1 MKLKNK
7 ILIIED
13 DQLQAKLISNVLSLN
28 DYEVCHVSDG
38 ASGIQKA
45 FEYKPNLILCDV
57 NMDPI
62 DGFSVF
68 NVLKQ
73 STLFDEIPFI
83 FITSNSDLADIR
95 VGMAL
100 GADDYFVKPFNKED
114 LLIAIGNR
122 LSKYSKLKNLGKSK
136 FSALLKLSPNGIFLF
151 DGHGIFE
158 ANAAFMA
165 MLNLNSDKLSSYSI
179 EDILDRESYS
189 TIKEKIHRC
198 SIGLLDTFTEEVYL
212 VSEGMCRLKCHFSV
226 IVYEKSSDYTLMV
239 GLLIKT
245 NPEPAKKLKIDTENL
260 TMLNMRDTIETEW
273 TGKQVQTVFRH
284 QNAVLQEQ
292 AHRFFSKREI
302 EVLSLSMEGLPTKL
316 IADKLSISDR
326 TVEKH
331 RANLMEK
338 TNSKNIIEVIFFA
351 IRHNLIEVAKLVI
364 VGFSAFLE

>member
-1 MKLKNK
+1 MKLRNK

-28 DYEVCHVSDG
+28 DYEVCHASDG

-57 NMDPI
+57 KMDPI

-73 STLFDEIPFI
+73 STLFEDIPFI

-100 GADDYFVKPFNKED
+100 GADDYFVKPFNKDD
-114 LLIAIGNR
+114 LLNAIGNR
-122 LSKYSKLKNLGKSK
+122 LSKYRKLKNLGKNK
-136 FSALLKLSPNGIFLF
+136 FNALLKLSPNGIFLF

-158 ANAAFMA
+158 ANAAFMK
-165 MLNLNSDKLSSYSI
+165 MLNLNIDKLSSYSI

-198 SIGLLDTFTEEVYL
+198 SIGLLDTFTEDVYL
-212 VSEGMCRLKCHFSV
+212 VLEGRSRLKCHFSV
-226 IVYEKSSDYTLMV
+226 IVYEKFSDYTLMI

-245 NPEPAKKLKIDTENL
+245 NPEPTKKLKFDADKL
-260 TMLNMRDTIETEW
+260 TMLNMRDTIETDL
-273 TGKQVQTVFRH
+273 TGEQEQKVFRH

-292 AHRFFSKREI
+292 IHRFFSKREI

-338 TNSKNIIEVIFFA
+338 TNAKNIIEVIFFA
-351 IRHNLIEVAKLVI
+351 IRHNLIEVSKLFI
-364 VGFSAFLE
+364 VGYSALIE